1 MQLPPPHVVRDG
13 PPPDDL
19 LLVVRGG
26 RTSLDDINLGRSTAD
41 TWDQY
46 GFFGVSVFGAADD
59 DLVALS
65 GDEPAIRRRAEVRV
79 ARVGHLRRHGF
90 EVVATFTNRRHFS
103 IVLPDASVVTF
114 DLVRAC
120 FSAAQANPG
129 YQPDR

>member
-1 MQLPPPHVVRDG
+1 MSLPAWTPVRRTRLPRRSSVAHPPVADVEMQLPPPHVVRDG

-90 EVVATFTNRRHFS
+90 EVVA
-103 IVLPDASVVTF
+103 
-114 DLVRAC
+114 
-120 FSAAQANPG
+120 
-129 YQPDR
+129 